1 MNKVTLIG
9 NIGQDIE
16 IVTFDNGNKIAKTTL
31 ATSEH
36 WKDKTT
42 GEKKT
47 ATEWHNIVFV
57 GAVVDVVEKYVK
69 KGDKLAVEG
78 KNKTKSY
85 EKNGVKV
92 YRTEVE
98 VRDVYLLGFKQ
109 DAQPTAQKIET
120 FASDDDTLD
129 WLK

>member
-1 MNKVTLIG
+1 MNKVILLG
-9 NIGQDIE
+9 NVGQDIE
-16 IVTFDNGNKIAKTTL
+16 VVTFDNGNKIAKTTL

-47 ATEWHNIVFV
+47 ATEWHNLVFV
-57 GAVVDVVEKYVK
+57 GAVVGVVEKYVK
-69 KGDKLAVEG
+69 KGDKLSVEG
-78 KNKTKSY
+78 KIKTRSFDNKD
-85 EKNGVKV
+85 GVKI

-109 DAQPTAQKIET
+109 DPQPSVKES
-120 FASDDDTLD
+120 FEMEDDLPF
-129 WLK
+129 

>member
-1 MNKVTLIG
+1 MNKVILLG
-9 NIGQDIE
+9 NVGQDIE
-16 IVTFDNGNKIAKTTL
+16 VVTFENGNKIAKTTL

-47 ATEWHNIVFV
+47 ATEWHNLVFV
-57 GAVVDVVEKYVK
+57 GAVVGVVEKYVK
-69 KGDKLAVEG
+69 KGDKLSVEG
-78 KNKTKSY
+78 KIKTRSFENKD
-85 EKNGVKV
+85 GVKM

-109 DAQPTAQKIET
+109 DAQPTAQVQLGVNEEV
-120 FASDDDTLD
+120 DDLPF
-129 WLK
+129 

>member
-1 MNKVTLIG
+1 MNKVILLG
-9 NIGQDIE
+9 NVGQDIE
-16 IVTFDNGNKIAKTTL
+16 VVTFDNGNKIAKTTL

-47 ATEWHNIVFV
+47 ATEWHNLVFV
-57 GAVVDVVEKYVK
+57 GAVVGVVEKYVK
-69 KGDKLAVEG
+69 KGDKLSVEG
-78 KNKTKSY
+78 KIKTRSY
-85 EKNGVKV
+85 ENKEGVKM

-109 DAQPTAQKIET
+109 DAQPTAQLQSGVNEDV
-120 FASDDDTLD
+120 DDLPF
-129 WLK
+129 

>member
-1 MNKVTLIG
+1 MNKVILLG
-9 NIGQDIE
+9 NVGQDIE
-16 IVTFDNGNKIAKTTL
+16 VVTFDNGNKIAKTTL

-47 ATEWHNIVFV
+47 ATEWHNLVFV
-57 GAVVDVVEKYVK
+57 GAVAGVVEKYVK
-69 KGDKLAVEG
+69 KGDKLSVEG
-78 KNKTKSY
+78 KIKTRSFD
-85 EKNGVKV
+85 NRDGVKI

-109 DAQPTAQKIET
+109 DPQPSVKES
-120 FASDDDTLD
+120 FEMEDDLPF
-129 WLK
+129 